1 MDYEE
6 SVVATCKLIANGVL
20 SLLFDLGSTQVAQV
34 DSARQNLASTF
45 VNAFVNAGFGVDK
58 LMLTEEEDGGWI
70 FKNKDHGMLSASASL
85 GMILLWDVD
94 MGLNQIDRYIYSN
107 DENIRA
113 GALLAVGIVN
123 SGVRNL
129 ADPALAVLS
138 EHLEDTKPINNRVAA
153 IQGLGLAYAGSA
165 REELSELLLPLVSNS
180 DVAMEL
186 SSFAALALGMIYV
199 GTCDGEITSTI
210 LQTMLE
216 RTDGQLGETF
226 SRFMS
231 LGLGLIHLG
240 IFFVLFASCDPR
252 MKNMPLTLISFC
264 DYKNRHPWPV

>member
-1 MDYEE
+1 MHPG
-6 SVVATCKLIANGVL
+6 SAGV
-20 SLLFDLGSTQVAQV
+20 TQV

-58 LMLTEEEDGGWI
+58 LMLTEEDDTGTGGWI

-94 MGLNQIDRYIYSN
+94 MGLNQIDKYIYAE

-138 EHLEDTKPINNRVAA
+138 DHVDESKALNNRVAA

-165 REELSELLLPLVSNS
+165 REELSELLLPIVSNP
-180 DVAMEL
+180 DITMEL
-186 SSFAALALGMIYV
+186 ASFAALALGQIFV
-199 GTCDGEITSTI
+199 GTCESEITSTI

-216 RTDGQLGETF
+216 RAPGQLSETF
-226 SRFMS
+226 SRFMG
-231 LGLGLIHLG
+231 LGLGLLHLG
-240 IFFVLFASCDPR
+240 MLSCLSLFHGRTNTFSH
-252 MKNMPLTLISFC
+252 F
-264 DYKNRHPWPV
+264 